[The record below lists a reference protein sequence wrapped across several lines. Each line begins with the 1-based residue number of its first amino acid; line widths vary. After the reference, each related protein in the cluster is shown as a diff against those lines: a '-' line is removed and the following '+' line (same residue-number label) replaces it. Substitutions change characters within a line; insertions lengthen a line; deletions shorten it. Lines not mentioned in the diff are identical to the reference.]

1 MILDRAIKGSNN
13 YQLLQDQEEGWI
25 DLSSFYEDYEMVVS
39 ALEEGMMFCTERYC
53 YKQSKLIKI
62 LL

>member
-39 ALEEGMMFCTERYC
+39 ALEEGMMFCTEQYC